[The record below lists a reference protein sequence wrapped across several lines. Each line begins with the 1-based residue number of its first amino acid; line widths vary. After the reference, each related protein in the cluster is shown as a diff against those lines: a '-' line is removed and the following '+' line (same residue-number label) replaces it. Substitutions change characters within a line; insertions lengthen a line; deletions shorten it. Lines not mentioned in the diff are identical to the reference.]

1 MSRQLAIVV
10 LVCGAYVVAIGTTTT
25 AMLQQTRMRLF
36 FAC

>member
-10 LVCGAYVVAIGTTTT
+10 LVCGAYVVAIGTTT